1 VAEVKGWHVEDDDW
15 GDDDSDVAGH
25 SEDWGAV
32 RRLEANWRRFE
43 RAGWVRKE
51 KRKARKR
58 KDTPQNPDSPEKGN
72 A

>member
-1 VAEVKGWHVEDDDW
+1 VEDDDW

-58 KDTPQNPDSPEKGN
+58 KDTPQNPDSPDEDN
-72 A
+72 V